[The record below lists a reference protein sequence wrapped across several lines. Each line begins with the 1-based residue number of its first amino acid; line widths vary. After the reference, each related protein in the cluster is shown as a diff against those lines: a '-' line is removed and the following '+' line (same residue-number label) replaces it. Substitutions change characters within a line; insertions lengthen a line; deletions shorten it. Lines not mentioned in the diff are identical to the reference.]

1 MEKIIKILM
10 AEDSPVQAALI
21 RAILESQPDMEI
33 IGHAQNGEEA
43 IKLAASLKPDII
55 TMDIEMPKI
64 DGLEATRQIM
74 RNSPVPIVILSS
86 YVNDSEM
93 RVPFHALDY
102 GALAV
107 LQKPGDMRDPDFTS
121 IQEELIE
128 VVRAMSE
135 VKVVTHRHKPRIHS
149 SPWAQQDLP
158 QGGDYTLVTLGC
170 STGGPMTLRT
180 ILSELPANFPLPIV
194 IVQHMFQHFT
204 EALILWLSKQTP
216 LKLKLAEENEVL
228 MPGTVYFAPH
238 DLHLLILKKQGKAHI
253 HLTRSEKFINFRPSV
268 TVLFNALAET
278 FGGHVIAGILTG
290 LGDDGAEGL
299 KLLHDKGAFTFVQK
313 PSTCVVA
320 TMPESAIKIHATQQ
334 IVALEDIAA
343 MLKQLTS
350 SSD

>member
-135 VKVVTHRHKPRIHS
+135 VKVVTHRHKPR
-149 SPWAQQDLP
+149 
-158 QGGDYTLVTLGC
+158 
-170 STGGPMTLRT
+170 
-180 ILSELPANFPLPIV
+180 
-194 IVQHMFQHFT
+194 
-204 EALILWLSKQTP
+204 
-216 LKLKLAEENEVL
+216 
-228 MPGTVYFAPH
+228 
-238 DLHLLILKKQGKAHI
+238 
-253 HLTRSEKFINFRPSV
+253 
-268 TVLFNALAET
+268 
-278 FGGHVIAGILTG
+278 
-290 LGDDGAEGL
+290 
-299 KLLHDKGAFTFVQK
+299 
-313 PSTCVVA
+313 
-320 TMPESAIKIHATQQ
+320 
-334 IVALEDIAA
+334 
-343 MLKQLTS
+343 
-350 SSD
+350 

>member
-1 MEKIIKILM
+1 MAEKKIKILM

-21 RAILESQPDMEI
+21 RAIFEAQDDMEI
-33 IGHAQNGEEA
+33 IGHAQNGEEV
-43 IKLAASLKPDII
+43 IKLASTLKPDII

-74 RNSPVPIVILSS
+74 RNSPLPIVILSS

-107 LQKPGDMRDPDFTS
+107 LQKPGDMKDPNFSS
-121 IQEELIE
+121 IEEELIE

-135 VKVVTHRHKPRIHS
+135 VKVVTHRHKPRIHY
-149 SPWAQQDLP
+149 SPWMHESLP
-158 QGGDYTLVTLGC
+158 KAGDYKLIALGC
-170 STGGPMTLRT
+170 STGGPITLRA
-180 ILSELPANFPLPIV
+180 ILSELPADFSLPIV

-204 EALILWLSKQTP
+204 EALIAWLSKQTP
-216 LKLKLAEENEVL
+216 LKLKLAQENEIL

-238 DLHLLILKKQGKAHI
+238 DQHLLIVQKKGQFHI
-253 HLTRSEKFINFRPSV
+253 HLTHSDKFMSFRPSV

-278 FGGHVIAGILTG
+278 FGGKVIAGILTG

-299 KLLHDKGAFTFVQK
+299 RLLRDKGAFTFVQK
-313 PSTCVVA
+313 PDTCVVA
-320 TMPESAIKIHATQQ
+320 TMPESAIKVHATDQ
-334 IVALEDIAA
+334 IIPLDEIPA
-343 MLKQLTS
+343 MLKKITNS
-350 SSD
+350 

>member
-1 MEKIIKILM
+1 
-10 AEDSPVQAALI
+10 
-21 RAILESQPDMEI
+21 
-33 IGHAQNGEEA
+33 
-43 IKLAASLKPDII
+43 
-55 TMDIEMPKI
+55 
-64 DGLEATRQIM
+64 
-74 RNSPVPIVILSS
+74 
-86 YVNDSEM
+86 
-93 RVPFHALDY
+93 
-102 GALAV
+102 
-107 LQKPGDMRDPDFTS
+107 
-121 IQEELIE
+121 
-128 VVRAMSE
+128 
-135 VKVVTHRHKPRIHS
+135 
-149 SPWAQQDLP
+149 
-158 QGGDYTLVTLGC
+158 
-170 STGGPMTLRT
+170 
-180 ILSELPANFPLPIV
+180 
-194 IVQHMFQHFT
+194 
-204 EALILWLSKQTP
+204 
-216 LKLKLAEENEVL
+216 